1 MYVRLFPEFPL
12 ARMAEDRFT
21 SGDTKKLTTKLTSLP
36 FGVGD
41 MCFFLK
47 DLSF

>member
-21 SGDTKKLTTKLTSLP
+21 PGNTKKLTAKLPSLG
-36 FGVGD
+36 FSAGN
-41 MCFFLK
+41 MCFSLK
-47 DLSF
+47 D